1 MVIPYTYQFD
11 WFHLCSGWLPVYIW
25 RRDMGWAY
33 MGHIL
38 VLDKEAIQRKWLLFP
53 MSAPRCLEKPPGVTD
68 CSLATGGFWGTEAWS
83 EQLLIV
89 SNTCHMES
97 QLCWNNSHS
106 ALSIFD
112 EKKYDREQPEKR
124 MKQVLQKFHRDCL
137 HSCLL
142 CQPTCVLDISGAFQ
156 QRSQN
161 LNELQTDPWLFCQ
174 VR

>member
-1 MVIPYTYQFD
+1 MLF
-11 WFHLCSGWLPVYIW
+11 
-25 RRDMGWAY
+25 
-33 MGHIL
+33 
-38 VLDKEAIQRKWLLFP
+38 DKEAIKRKCLVFP
-53 MSAPRCLEKPPGVTD
+53 MSAPHGLEKAPGVTD

-83 EQLLIV
+83 EQLLIM

-106 ALSIFD
+106 ARSIFD

-142 CQPTCVLDISGAFQ
+142 CQSTCVLDISWAFQ
-156 QRSQN
+156 QSSQN
-161 LNELQTDPWLFCQ
+161 LNELQTDPGLF
-174 VR
+174 VRLDNKKLETDCVLRSLLQNRKYVNFHPL